1 LRKLRSAP
9 ARVSGS
15 GRSRSAPVYATV
27 AQSGRPLKIQNQFEA
42 GGSDN
47 NENEIHFCSNGHFAL
62 PGGRRLCLVPVHHR
76 PDQGNN
82 HKRGK
87 PLPDAQVVLTSKDNG
102 RKFKFKT
109 DKNGQ
114 LSGYGVP
121 YGGYDEEVFNANGE
135 AVFKRALSI
144 VSENGSTEN
153 DISVDVSSGG
163 AGQRPV
169 SKEEMEKL
177 KAEREKSLNVNALI
191 TQYNAAQAA
200 KNWQQAAD
208 LLKQMITA
216 EPTHWEYQKA
226 LGDMQMNLGQ
236 YQEAVDTY
244 EKVIPMAENASKN
257 DPKADPAKA
266 KAAVAQMLT
275 NEGNA
280 YLKLK
285 KNDKA
290 VESYT
295 KAAAMDPNPGT
306 AYFNLCATQYNS
318 GNTQGALA
326 ACDKAIQADPNR
338 ADAYFI
344 KGSLMLGDSKQDK
357 EGKLQAPPGTSEAL
371 NKYLELAPDGPH
383 AADVKAMLQAIG
395 AKIETTYKEKKK
407 K

>member
-1 LRKLRSAP
+1 MKTKFTFAAMVTLLFLAAAASAWSQSTT
-9 ARVSGS
+9 ARIKG
-15 GRSRSAPVYATV
+15 T
-27 AQSGRPLKIQNQFEA
+27 IT
-42 GGSDN
+42 
-47 NENEIHFCSNGHFAL
+47 NG
-62 PGGRRLCLVPVHHR
+62 
-76 PDQGNN
+76 
-82 HKRGK
+82 GK

-169 SKEEMEKL
+169 SKEEMERL

-216 EPTHWEYQKA
+216 EPNHWEYQKA

-266 KAAVAQMLT
+266 KAAVAQMVT

-290 VESYT
+290 VESFT

-326 ACDKAIQADPNR
+326 ACDKAIAADPNR
-338 ADAYFI
+338 ADAYYI
-344 KGSLMLGDSKQDK
+344 KGSLMLGDSKMDK
-357 EGKLQAPPGTSEAL
+357 EGKLQAPPGTSDAL

>member
-1 LRKLRSAP
+1 MVTLLFLGTAASLWSQSTT
-9 ARVSGS
+9 ARIKGTITSG
-15 GRSRSAPVYATV
+15 
-27 AQSGRPLKIQNQFEA
+27 
-42 GGSDN
+42 
-47 NENEIHFCSNGHFAL
+47 
-62 PGGRRLCLVPVHHR
+62 
-76 PDQGNN
+76 
-82 HKRGK
+82 GK

-109 DKNGQ
+109 DKSGQ
-114 LSGYGVP
+114 VTGFGVP
-121 YGGYDEEVFNANGE
+121 YGEYDEEVFSATGE
-135 AVFKRALSI
+135 SLHKKLIRISA
-144 VSENGSTEN
+144 ENGSTEN
-153 DISVDVSSGG
+153 DISLEVTSGG
-163 AGQRPV
+163 GTGQPTV
-169 SKEEMEKL
+169 SKEELERL
-177 KAEREKSLNVNALI
+177 KAEREKGLNENALI
-191 TQYNAAQAA
+191 AQLNPALQA
-200 KNWQQAAD
+200 KDWA
-208 LLKQMITA
+208 TA
-216 EPTHWEYQKA
+216 EPILQKLIAMNPARWDFQQA
-226 LGDMQMNLGQ
+226 LGNAQLSLNKYD
-236 YQEAVDTY
+236 EAVATY
-244 EKVIPMAENASKN
+244 EKAIPMAENASKT

-326 ACDKAIQADPNR
+326 ACDKAIAADPNR

-357 EGKLQAPPGTSEAL
+357 EGKLQAPAGTSEAL

-383 AADVKAMLQAIG
+383 AGDVKAMLQAIG
-395 AKIETTYKEKKK
+395 AKIETSYKEKKK

>member
-1 LRKLRSAP
+1 MVTLLFLAAAASAWSQSTT
-9 ARVSGS
+9 ARIKG
-15 GRSRSAPVYATV
+15 T
-27 AQSGRPLKIQNQFEA
+27 IT
-42 GGSDN
+42 
-47 NENEIHFCSNGHFAL
+47 
-62 PGGRRLCLVPVHHR
+62 
-76 PDQGNN
+76 QG
-82 HKRGK
+82 GK
-87 PLPDAQVVLTSKDNG
+87 PLPDAKVVLTSRDNG
-102 RKFKFKT
+102 RKFPFKT

-114 LSGYGVP
+114 VSGFGVP
-121 YGGYDEEVFNANGE
+121 YGAYDEEVFNAGGQ
-135 AVFKRALSI
+135 ALFKRGINI

-153 DISVDVSSGG
+153 DISVEVSSGG
-163 AGQRPV
+163 TGQPTV
-169 SKEEMEKL
+169 SKEELERL
-177 KAEREKSLNVNALI
+177 KGEREKALNENALI
-191 TQYNAAQAA
+191 AQLNPALQA
-200 KNWQQAAD
+200 KDWA
-208 LLKQMITA
+208 TA
-216 EPTHWEYQKA
+216 EPILQKLITMNPARWDYQQA
-226 LGDMQMNLGQ
+226 LGNAQLSLNKFDD
-236 YQEAVDTY
+236 AVATY
-244 EKVIPMAENASKN
+244 EKAIPAAENASKT

-290 VESYT
+290 IESYT
-295 KAAAMDPNPGT
+295 KAAALDPNPGT

-326 ACDKAIQADPNR
+326 ACDKAIAADPNR

-344 KGSLMLGDSKQDK
+344 KGSLMLGDSKMDK

>member
-1 LRKLRSAP
+1 MVTLLFLAAAVSAWSQATN
-9 ARVSGS
+9 ARIKG
-15 GRSRSAPVYATV
+15 T
-27 AQSGRPLKIQNQFEA
+27 ITA
-42 GGSDN
+42 G
-47 NENEIHFCSNGHFAL
+47 
-62 PGGRRLCLVPVHHR
+62 
-76 PDQGNN
+76 
-82 HKRGK
+82 GK
-87 PLPDAQVVLTSKDNG
+87 PLADVQVVLTSRDNG
-102 RKFKFKT
+102 RKFKYKT

-114 LSGYGVP
+114 VSGYGVP
-121 YGGYDEEVFNANGE
+121 FGPYDEEVFNANGE
-135 AVFKRALSI
+135 TVFKKPLNI
-144 VSENGSTEN
+144 TSEAGTTEN
-153 DISVDVSSGG
+153 DISVDVSAGG
-163 AGQRPV
+163 AGQPTV
-169 SKEEMEKL
+169 SKEELEKL
-177 KAEREKSLNVNALI
+177 KGEREKALNENALI
-191 TQYNAAQAA
+191 AQLNPALQA
-200 KNWQQAAD
+200 KDWA
-208 LLKQMITA
+208 TA
-216 EPTHWEYQKA
+216 EPILQKLITMNPARWDYQQA
-226 LGDMQMNLGQ
+226 LGNAQLSLNKYD
-236 YQEAVDTY
+236 EAVATY
-244 EKVIPMAENASKN
+244 EKAIPEAENASKN

-290 VESYT
+290 IESYT
-295 KAAAMDPNPGT
+295 KAASLDPNPGT

-326 ACDKAIQADPNR
+326 ACDKAIASDPNR

-344 KGSLMLGDSKQDK
+344 KGSLMLGDSKMDK